1 MVLPERSDFP
11 PLGMARVDPH
21 TEQEI
26 SVDAL
31 SKIIASAPQSRQVIF
46 RNFPDIVIPH
56 LSTSSNF
63 LALLPLGE

>member
-31 SKIIASAPQSRQVIF
+31 SKTIASAPQSRQLTF
-46 RNFPDIVIPH
+46 R
-56 LSTSSNF
+56 LSLIHISEPTRRR
-63 LALLPLGE
+63 GI